1 MNRSYLAVRTTL
13 FTIAEGTFEI
23 RTPATTRCKVL
34 EIGIIQATAT
44 AQSLGFG
51 HPAAN
56 GITPTTVAF
65 QREDIADPASLI
77 TGASAWGS
85 TRPTAPAIFHARWNS
100 AANIGEGIIWSWPRG
115 IIIPIS
121 DTMTVHNITT
131 SVAND
136 INCIIEE

>member
-1 MNRSYLAVRTTL
+1 MNRSSLAVRTTN

-23 RTPATTRCKVL
+23 RTPSNTRCKLL
-34 EIGIIQATAT
+34 ELSIIQATGN

-51 HPAAN
+51 NPAAN
-56 GITPTTVAF
+56 GVTPTTIPF
-65 QREDIADPASLI
+65 QRDDPGNPASLI
-77 TGASAWGS
+77 TGAIAWSS
-85 TRPTAPAIFHARWNS
+85 TKPTAPAQFHRRWNS
-100 AANIGEGIIWSWPRG
+100 AATVGVGIVWSFPQG

-136 INCIIEE
+136 INAVIEE